1 MSKLKTEKEKKKYIK
16 KADKHLQEEFAGKL
30 KKLTFSEGRLLIKL
44 IHRETGKTVY
54 DLVKNLRGSWTAWFW
69 QTVAKLF
76 GSNLKKKYRP
86 KSKDK
91 LIENIILRIENN
103 QI

>member
-1 MSKLKTEKEKKKYIK
+1 
-16 KADKHLQEEFAGKL
+16 
-30 KKLTFSEGRLLIKL
+30 
-44 IHRETGKTVY
+44 
-54 DLVKNLRGSWTAWFW
+54 VKNLRGSWTAWFW